1 MNFSDNEKQTFFRW
15 SISIIYILYIITF
28 LGLVSIKSQYI
39 SNARTFIDVISCIIL
54 IIRFN
59 PYVNHNIT
67 NFDKTIIFSV
77 ATFLLFNT
85 VISELYLRYSSNPLV
100 NSLGKLQIHKDNT
113 AN

>member
-1 MNFSDNEKQTFFRW
+1 MNFSDNQKNMIFMW

-28 LGLVSIKSQYI
+28 LGLVSIKSHYI
-39 SNARTFIDVISCIIL
+39 SNARTFIEAISCVIL

-77 ATFLLFNT
+77 ATFLLFNI
-85 VISELYLRYSSNPLV
+85 VISELYLRYSTNPIV
-100 NSLGKLQIHKDNT
+100 NSLGKLHNHKDIATN
-113 AN
+113 